1 MARMA
6 RGAFWA
12 VVLWCVAPTRGGTLS
27 EGDLV
32 RLSAQVGHK
41 QNTGDGAARS
51 FKYLRYGDIERE
63 LLRLEREYPGL
74 VEVYDA
80 QSRYKLPSPGDCGT
94 SGPCKQYVLRIT
106 NEATLSSDSERP
118 EVFLSGELHGNER
131 VGPTTVMELA
141 RLLVES
147 HAARSNAWL
156 HRLVDT
162 RSIVIMPTANALG
175 YFADTREEGSVDPNR
190 DFPIDAPGRCME
202 SVAARAVN
210 EVWREHLF
218 QLSLTYHGG
227 MQSIAFE
234 WGTVSN
240 LHSDVS
246 PDDTAQLVLG
256 SAMSAFAG
264 AFSDEGRY
272 PHGRLN
278 DQVYPVRGG
287 MEDWGYAGS
296 WSDKVAPCDPSSFG
310 GYPAQRTKYGDAELR
325 AFNILIE
332 TSKYKEPSEGALGS
346 SAALLSRGGSAGDG
360 HVPRNVRL
368 ALIVIDMVQPYLQW
382 VAYDKQRLEFSWEVG
397 GASYV
402 DETHLSYK
410 VRAADGSVAT
420 KTTPPLSGPTRWTG
434 SAKTNSNRPANQ
446 DALDGK
452 DIELEHADDQDD
464 RQLWPFLPAFTQ
476 QIVLPQG
483 AQLLAVTAVASVDKA
498 WATQPRAPSPRLP
511 PQSHVVNART
521 NPAWDKTNNGHRV
534 RGRMQWLSDQIDMLK
549 QDDAEAQ
556 QAQAQDNDHDHD
568 HDHDHAH
575 DEREERAHAPQQA
588 EAGHSHSHSD
598 AEPEVSNTQAAA
610 LVALAIFGPACCF
623 CCLWS
628 SRFSSSAA
636 KAREPAY
643 MPV

>member
-1 MARMA
+1 MARLVRSA
-6 RGAFWA
+6 AW
-12 VVLWCVAPTRGGTLS
+12 VVAMWCVAPTRGGTLS
-27 EGDLV
+27 EGDLLRV
-32 RLSAQVGHK
+32 SAQLGHK
-41 QNTGDGAARS
+41 QSRRVADGAARP
-51 FKYLRYGDIERE
+51 FTYLRYGDIERE

-80 QSRYKLPSPGDCGT
+80 QSRYKLPSPGDCGS

-156 HRLVDT
+156 QRLMDT

-264 AFSDEGRY
+264 AFNAEGRY

-296 WSDKVAPCDPSSFG
+296 WSDKVAPCDPHQFG
-310 GYPAQRTKYGDAELR
+310 GYPAQRTMYGDAELR

-332 TSKYKEPSEGALGS
+332 TSKDKEPSEDALGS
-346 SAALLSRGGSAGDG
+346 SAGLLSRGGSAGDG

-368 ALIVIDMVQPYLQW
+368 ALLVIDMVQPYVQW
-382 VAYDKQRLEFSWEVG
+382 VAYDKLRLEFSWEVG
-397 GASYV
+397 GAAHV
-402 DETHLSYK
+402 DETFLSYSL
-410 VRAADGSVAT
+410 RTADGSVAT
-420 KTTPPLSGPTRWTG
+420 MTTPPLSGPTRWTG
-434 SAKTNSNRPANQ
+434 GKAAAANNRNRPVNQ

-452 DIELEHADDQDD
+452 DIDLEKEDDQDN
-464 RQLWPFLPAFTQ
+464 RELWPFLPAFTQ

-483 AQLLAVTAVASVDKA
+483 AQLLTVTAVASVDKA

-521 NPAWDKTNNGHRV
+521 NPAWDKSNNGHRV
-534 RGRMQWLSDQIDMLK
+534 RGRTQWLSDQVDMVK
-549 QDDAEAQ
+549 QDDAVSAQ
-556 QAQAQDNDHDHD
+556 KERDHEQQRQD
-568 HDHDHAH
+568 
-575 DEREERAHAPQQA
+575 EERAHAPQ
-588 EAGHSHSHSD
+588 EAGHSHSHSHSE
-598 AEPEVSNTQAAA
+598 AEPEVSNLQVSAILG
-610 LVALAIFGPACCF
+610 LVVFGPACCF

-628 SRFSSSAA
+628 SRFSSSAD

>member
-1 MARMA
+1 MARFVRSA
-6 RGAFWA
+6 AW
-12 VVLWCVAPTRGGTLS
+12 VVALWCVAPTRGGTLS
-27 EGDLV
+27 EGDLLRV
-32 RLSAQVGHK
+32 SAQLGHK
-41 QNTGDGAARS
+41 QSRGVADGAARP
-51 FKYLRYGDIERE
+51 FTYLRYGDIERE

-80 QSRYKLPSPGDCGT
+80 QSRYKLPSPGDCGS

-156 HRLVDT
+156 QRLVDT

-256 SAMSAFAG
+256 SAMSAYAG
-264 AFSDEGRY
+264 AFNAEGRY

-296 WSDKVAPCDPSSFG
+296 WSDKVAPCDPSQFG
-310 GYPAQRTKYGDAELR
+310 GYPAQRTTYGDAELR

-332 TSKYKEPSEGALGS
+332 TSKDKEPSEEALGS
-346 SAALLSRGGSAGDG
+346 SAGLLSRGGSAGDG

-368 ALIVIDMVQPYLQW
+368 ALLVIDMVQPYVQW
-382 VAYDKQRLEFSWEVG
+382 VAYDKLRLEFSWEVG
-397 GASYV
+397 GAAHV
-402 DETHLSYK
+402 DETFLSYSL
-410 VRAADGSVAT
+410 RTANGSVAT
-420 KTTPPLSGPTRWTG
+420 KTTPPLSGPARWTG
-434 SAKTNSNRPANQ
+434 GKAAAANNRNRPVNQ

-452 DIELEHADDQDD
+452 DIDLEKEDDQDN
-464 RQLWPFLPAFTQ
+464 RELWPFLPAFTQ

-483 AQLLAVTAVASVDKA
+483 AQLLTVTAVASVDKA
-498 WATQPRAPSPRLP
+498 WATQPRTPSPRLP

-521 NPAWDKTNNGHRV
+521 NVAWDKSNNGHRV
-534 RGRMQWLSDQIDMLK
+534 RGRTQWLSDQVDMVK
-549 QDDAEAQ
+549 QDDPAP
-556 QAQAQDNDHDHD
+556 DHD
-568 HDHDHAH
+568 
-575 DEREERAHAPQQA
+575 RQRQEEEHAHAPQEA
-588 EAGHSHSHSD
+588 EAGHSHSHSHTHSE
-598 AEPEVSNTQAAA
+598 AEPEVSDLQVAAI
-610 LVALAIFGPACCF
+610 LGLAILGPACCF

-628 SRFSSSAA
+628 SRFSSSTD
-636 KAREPAY
+636 KARGGPAY